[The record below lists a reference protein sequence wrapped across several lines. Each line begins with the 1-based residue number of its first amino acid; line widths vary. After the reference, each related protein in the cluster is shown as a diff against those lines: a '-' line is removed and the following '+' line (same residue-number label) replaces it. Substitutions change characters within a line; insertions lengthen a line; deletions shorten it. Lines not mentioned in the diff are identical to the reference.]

1 VHDVTLPPTFINLES
16 WRENFLTQASPRDPE
31 NFPFVVIGNKIDLAD
46 ERILKMNIN
55 VKKWCKENYD
65 IPYFEASA
73 RDNINVEQA
82 FETIAKNAL
91 AREKEQDI
99 SDLQNNIVVNQD
111 KTNISERSSCDC

>member
-111 KTNISERSSCDC
+111 KTDISERSSCDC

>member
-99 SDLQNNIVVNQD
+99 SDLQNNIVVNQGNTD
-111 KTNISERSSCDC
+111 ISERSSCDC

>member
-1 VHDVTLPPTFINLES
+1 MHDVTLPPTFINLES

>member
-1 VHDVTLPPTFINLES
+1 MHDITLPPTFINLES

-31 NFPFVVIGNKIDLAD
+31 NFPFIVIGNKSDLAD
-46 ERILKMNIN
+46 ERILKMNTN
-55 VKKWCKENYD
+55 VKKWCKDKYN
-65 IPYFEASA
+65 IQYFEASA

-99 SDLQNNIVVNQD
+99 SDLQDNIVVNQD
-111 KTNISERSSCDC
+111 KTDQSERSTCNC